1 MSCSVTGKARRTV
14 IFSAEKP
21 ASLAAVLAV
30 TLAFPAMPATELI
43 GLVVAM
49 ETKCKSASLIISTK
63 AEAIPYITLY
73 ASFLLTPGGC
83 LVLLLQ
89 HSNPVL

>member
-1 MSCSVTGKARRTV
+1 MTHV
-14 IFSAEKP
+14 
-21 ASLAAVLAV
+21 
-30 TLAFPAMPATELI
+30 FPAIAATELF

-49 ETKCKSASLIISTK
+49 ETKFKSASLIMLTN
-63 AEAIPYITLY
+63 AEDIPYITLY